1 MMKCSLEDD
10 VTDSF
15 VEKIL
20 FNRAVK
26 DNHIGFRRPEMEK
39 SVLAIACCLL
49 CSFAQLCPTSDDVS
63 KAPTRER
70 AVQEP
75 SEKQDISVCLEFWL
89 CEKKSW

>member
-1 MMKCSLEDD
+1 MKCSLEED

-20 FNRAVK
+20 FDRAVK
-26 DNHIGFRRPEMEK
+26 DNHIGFRRPEMHN

-49 CSFAQLCPTSDDVS
+49 CSFAQLCQTSDDVS
-63 KAPTRER
+63 KAPTWER

-89 CEKKSW
+89 CEKESW

>member
-1 MMKCSLEDD
+1 MKCSLEDD

-63 KAPTRER
+63 TAPTRVR